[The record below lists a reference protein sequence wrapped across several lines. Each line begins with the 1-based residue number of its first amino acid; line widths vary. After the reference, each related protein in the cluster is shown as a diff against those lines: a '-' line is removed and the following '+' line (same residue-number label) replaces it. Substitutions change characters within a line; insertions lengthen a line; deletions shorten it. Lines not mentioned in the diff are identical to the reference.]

1 MDKTVFLIA
10 LITFFLTVFVLFTL
24 IYPLTQEE
32 VDKY

>member
-1 MDKTVFLIA
+1 MDETVFLIV
-10 LITFFLTVFVLFTL
+10 FFLTVFVLFIL